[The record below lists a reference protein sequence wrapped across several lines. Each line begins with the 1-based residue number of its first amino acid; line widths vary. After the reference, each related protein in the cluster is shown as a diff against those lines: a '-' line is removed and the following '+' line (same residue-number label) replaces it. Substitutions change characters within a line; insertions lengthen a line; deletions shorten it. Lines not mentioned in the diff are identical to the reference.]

1 MKSIVN
7 VRDFKKRCGEMIRNF
22 NHQKTIGIV
31 GATPDAFEFI
41 LEANRLGFET
51 YHLVRTEE
59 ERKTWFGADK
69 QFVGT
74 LDDISIHDDF
84 LMKSDLLVYFDYSL
98 SSDQIE
104 EAQKTVVIPQGD
116 DLLSIARDHVLQNA
130 FKESLSVNIA
140 PYETIVSEEDIKEGL
155 RSIGY
160 PAVLRTNYYDSE
172 NKKQSYFLYDES
184 DIEEASKLLKF
195 GTCVLESWIVT
206 NYELSITLVKTA
218 VDSLHLF
225 PVVNKSYQNDRLSTV
240 QSPVEME
247 QDIIDEI
254 ERVAT
259 LIAEN
264 IEFQGALTIDFIV
277 SPAQALYV
285 GSIHPF
291 PNLYS
296 RHLEGN
302 EAMTVTEAQL
312 RAITSMPLIEDFKDE
327 NEFVFVPFYASQK
340 EIINELVL
348 IYPSWN
354 FTFYPVVKNR
364 MQDNSEA
371 IGHVVIQT
379 WDMNK
384 TLTLLKEKGF

>member
-1 MKSIVN
+1 MKSIDK
-7 VRDFKKRCGEMIRNF
+7 VRDFKKRCEEMIKNF

-31 GATPDAFEFI
+31 GTTPDAFEFI

-59 ERKTWFGADK
+59 ERKTWLGADK

-74 LDDISIHDDF
+74 LDDNAIHDDF

-116 DLLSIARDHVLQNA
+116 DLLSIARDRVLQNA
-130 FKESLSVNIA
+130 FKESLGVNIA
-140 PYETIVSEEDIKEGL
+140 PYETVVSVDNIKDGL

-160 PAVLRTNYYDSE
+160 PAVLRTNYYDSDNE
-172 NKKQSYFLYDES
+172 KQTYFLYDES

-206 NYELSITLVKTA
+206 NHELSITLVKTA
-218 VDSLHLF
+218 MESLHLF
-225 PVVNKSYQNDRLSTV
+225 PVVNKSYQSDRLSTV

-247 QDIIDEI
+247 QDIIHEI
-254 ERVAT
+254 ERVAS

-264 IEFQGALTIDFIV
+264 IKFQGAITIDFIV

-296 RHLEGN
+296 RHLEGSS
-302 EAMTVTEAQL
+302 TTSVSEAQL
-312 RAITSMPLIEDFKDE
+312 RAITSMPLIDDIRE
-327 NEFVFVPFYASQK
+327 NNEYVFVPFYENQRD
-340 EIINELVL
+340 IINELVL
-348 IYPSWN
+348 IYPSWK
-354 FTFYPVVKNR
+354 FTFYPVVK
-364 MQDNSEA
+364 SELQVTNNA
-371 IGHVVIQT
+371 IGHISIHT
-379 WDMNK
+379 SNMKK
-384 TLTLLKEKGF
+384 TMALLKEKRL